1 MLALINLAFLLDE
14 EPSGRE
20 EALALYRR
28 ALVVDPNYVLALNSL
43 AYFLSKEPGGL
54 AEAEQL
60 LRRALEIEPNYCFPL
75 GNLGVVLSA
84 RGGAGAM
91 AEALQLCERAAE
103 AAVEQHTKAHAS
115 AALGIV
121 LLRSGDAAT
130 AREKLAEALGFDAAG
145 SVAAD
150 LSRLLE

>member
-1 MLALINLAFLLDE
+1 M
-14 EPSGRE
+14 
-20 EALALYRR
+20 
-28 ALVVDPNYVLALNSL
+28 VDPGDVHALNSL
-43 AYFLSKEPGGL
+43 AYNLSKEPGGL

-91 AEALQLCERAAE
+91 SEALQLCERAAK
-103 AAVEQHTKAHAS
+103 AAVAQRAKAHAL

-121 LLRSGDAAT
+121 LLRSGDAAA
-130 AREKLAEALGFDAAG
+130 AREKLAEALGFDAAD